1 MSREGMVELFE
12 NAAAHI
18 TEREVAGL
26 DENTEISTLGL
37 DSLGMLELVG
47 EMERQL
53 GVHLPDDQLVGLRT
67 VRDLLDLVELRRS
80 TDGCG
85 APRERT
91 RGARAPRLRT
101 LRELLRRGR
110 ARAALEPVPRH
121 SVGARQS
128 RGEPCTR
135 AVRGDVLRRGEL
147 PARLRVEGHQRGA
160 RRASARRGS
169 RPTGPTR
176 SPSTRSR

>member
-1 MSREGMVELFE
+1 MSREGMVVLFE

-18 TEREVAGL
+18 TEREVAGV

-80 TDGCG
+80 T
-85 APRERT
+85 
-91 RGARAPRLRT
+91 
-101 LRELLRRGR
+101 
-110 ARAALEPVPRH
+110 
-121 SVGARQS
+121 
-128 RGEPCTR
+128 
-135 AVRGDVLRRGEL
+135 AVRG
-147 PARLRVEGHQRGA
+147 
-160 RRASARRGS
+160 
-169 RPTGPTR
+169 
-176 SPSTRSR
+176 PS